1 MEKQTDSE
9 TDRQKNRTNY
19 KKILLYCARLAI
31 REYLREKPDFIKES
45 DIDKQKDGET
55 DRQKNRDSYKKIL
68 LNRVQHA
75 IRVYLRENKMLH
87 ERQRER

>member
-1 MEKQTDSE
+1 MKQTDSE

-55 DRQKNRDSYKKIL
+55 DR
-68 LNRVQHA
+68 
-75 IRVYLRENKMLH
+75 
-87 ERQRER
+87 